1 MKRPA
6 LVLYTH
12 PKTGALRRRR
22 WQLHVIEGVDAGL
35 VLEITEPRAVLGAA
49 LRADLRMFDP
59 TVANHHLELQVF
71 ADGLALRDLDSTN
84 GSFVEDDDRFRQVF
98 VVAGQTFRVGAA
110 KLQVVACDESA
121 DSEIETD
128 PRGIPAP
135 GEIEHLGKALGVAA
149 STRELLGTIRK
160 VASSISSVLFY
171 GEAGTGKATFARALH
186 ELSPRRNHPFVLVDL
201 RDKESFAI
209 ESEVFGLGD
218 EVPSGFE
225 RAHRGTLFI
234 KDIDKLSA
242 SLQDRVLQTLERG
255 EVRRSGVKMRRR
267 VDVRLVSST
276 RIPDRPS
283 TLDDTFFRRI
293 AGVRM
298 RAPSLRD
305 RADDIPAL
313 TRQFLNDLGHPNVAV
328 GPRTLTVLEAQAF
341 DRNVDQLR
349 VAVEKAFSAHAEQ
362 SVPAEHSP
370 HAGKGTDASKSTDA
384 RKNAD
389 ARQGDRVGT
398 EQRDTAALRE
408 ALIVDTVAETGG
420 DITKAA
426 TFLSM
431 SQRGLFQWLDQ
442 QGFDLESLAMES

>member
-35 VLEITEPRAVLGAA
+35 VLELHEPRAVLGAA

-59 TVANHHLELQVF
+59 TVAYHHLEIQVF
-71 ADGLALRDLDSTN
+71 ADGLALRDLDTTN
-84 GSFVEDDDRFRQVF
+84 GSFLGDDERFRQVF
-98 VVAGQTFRVGAA
+98 VSDGQAFRVGAA

-135 GEIEHLGKALGVAA
+135 GEIEHLGAALGVAA

-160 VASSISSVLFY
+160 VAASISSVLFF

-186 ELSPRRNHPFVLVDL
+186 EMSPRRNHPFVLLDL

-209 ESEVFGLGD
+209 ESEIFGLGD
-218 EVPSGFE
+218 DVPSGFE

-234 KDIDKLSA
+234 KDIDRLSS
-242 SLQDRVLQTLERG
+242 SLQDRVLQTLDRG
-255 EVRRSGVKMRRR
+255 EVRRSGAKMRRR

-276 RIPDRPS
+276 RIPDRPPA
-283 TLDDTFFRRI
+283 LDETFFRRI
-293 AGVRM
+293 SGVRM

-313 TRQFLNDLGHPNVAV
+313 TRQFLADLGHPNVAV

-349 VAVEKAFSAHAEQ
+349 IAVEAAFGARSKTSGEGTGTLRASRASSAQTSGQPPSANELAE
-362 SVPAEHSP
+362 PR
-370 HAGKGTDASKSTDA
+370 DAS
-384 RKNAD
+384 
-389 ARQGDRVGT
+389 
-398 EQRDTAALRE
+398 ALRE
-408 ALIVDTVAETGG
+408 ALIADTVAVTGG

-426 TFLSM
+426 AFLSM
-431 SQRGLFQWLDQ
+431 TQHGLFRWLDE
-442 QGFDLESLAMES
+442 QGFDLESLSTESWA